1 MAGARSRDAV
11 SDARAVTAICITRAL
26 RGAERAHSLIDGS
39 QRIHSLVCV
48 SPDHVAMASARTSPD
63 TVAKPSSAQALLAQ
77 IRSALP
83 ALRPSDAKVARVV
96 LGAPDAAMSLTVAE
110 IATAANV
117 SDATVIHF
125 CKELGFSGFQHLKFA
140 LAHDH
145 VPVSSLLHEQQR
157 LDAGSSSADVVG
169 DVLRSTVRA
178 VEDILGT
185 LDLAQFDAVVEA
197 IMCARR
203 IVVIGALPSLML
215 AEDAAYRFST
225 IGRRAEAPATDTA
238 QRLACTLLE
247 PGDLC
252 LVISHT
258 GATKQSFA
266 ALDAAR
272 AAGATTAAITSFA
285 PSRLAAEV
293 DHALIAGAA
302 AVSVRVEAMASRFAH
317 LAVIDALYV
326 AIVLRNQACAQ
337 QTHLVADAIHAEYQL

>member
-1 MAGARSRDAV
+1 MLSM
-11 SDARAVTAICITRAL
+11 TRA
-26 RGAERAHSLIDGS
+26 RPAGGTA
-39 QRIHSLVCV
+39 Q
-48 SPDHVAMASARTSPD
+48 SAANGQP
-63 TVAKPSSAQALLAQ
+63 LLAQ

-96 LGAPDAAMSLTVAE
+96 LEAPDVAMSLTVAE
-110 IATAANV
+110 LAGAANV
-117 SDATVIHF
+117 SEATVIHC

-140 LAHDH
+140 LARERE
-145 VPVSSLLHEQQR
+145 PVGKLLHEQAQ
-157 LDAGSSSADVVG
+157 LGAGTASAEVVG

-178 VEDILGT
+178 VEDISGT
-185 LDLAQFDAVVEA
+185 LDVARFDAVVEA
-197 IMCARR
+197 ILCAGR
-203 IVVIGALPSLML
+203 IVVVGALPSLML

-225 IGRRAEAPATDTA
+225 IGRSAEAPATDTA
-238 QRLACTLLE
+238 QRIACTLLQ

-266 ALDAAR
+266 ALEAAR
-272 AAGATTAAITSFA
+272 RAGATTAAITSFA
-285 PSRLAAEV
+285 RSPLAAAV

-326 AIVLRNQACAQ
+326 ALVLRDEERAQ
-337 QTHLVADAIHAEYQL
+337 RARHVADAIHAQYQL

>member
-1 MAGARSRDAV
+1 MPPV
-11 SDARAVTAICITRAL
+11 
-26 RGAERAHSLIDGS
+26 
-39 QRIHSLVCV
+39 
-48 SPDHVAMASARTSPD
+48 
-63 TVAKPSSAQALLAQ
+63 PSSQATPETQQPTTAQAVLAQ

-96 LGAPDAAMSLTVAE
+96 LDGPDAAMALTVAE
-110 IATAANV
+110 LAAAADV

-140 LAHDH
+140 LARDH

-157 LDAGSSSADVVG
+157 LGSGSASADVVG

-178 VEDILGT
+178 VEDVSGT
-185 LDLAQFDAVVEA
+185 LDLQQFDAVIDA
-197 IMCARR
+197 IVRARR
-203 IVVIGALPSLML
+203 IVAIGALPSLML
-215 AEDAAYRFST
+215 AEDAAYRLAT
-225 IGRRAEAPATDTA
+225 IGRAAEAPATDTA
-238 QRLACTLLE
+238 QRLACMLLE

-266 ALDAAR
+266 ALEAAR

-285 PSRLAAEV
+285 RSRLAAEV

-326 AIVLRNQACAQ
+326 AVVLRDEQRALQARR
-337 QTHLVADAIHAEYQL
+337 VADAIHAEHQL

>member
-1 MAGARSRDAV
+1 MPPVPSTQ
-11 SDARAVTAICITRAL
+11 TASET
-26 RGAERAHSLIDGS
+26 
-39 QRIHSLVCV
+39 QQ
-48 SPDHVAMASARTSPD
+48 PN
-63 TVAKPSSAQALLAQ
+63 SAQALLAQ

-96 LGAPDAAMSLTVAE
+96 LEGPDAAMSLTVAE
-110 IATAANV
+110 LAAAAEV

-140 LAHDH
+140 LARDH

-157 LDAGSSSADVVG
+157 LGTGSASADVVG

-178 VEDILGT
+178 VDDVSGT
-185 LDLAQFDAVVEA
+185 LDLQQFDAVVDA
-197 IMCARR
+197 IVGAQR

-215 AEDAAYRFST
+215 AEDAAYRLAT
-225 IGRRAEAPATDTA
+225 IGRAAEAPASDTA

-266 ALDAAR
+266 ALEAAR
-272 AAGATTAAITSFA
+272 AAGARTAAITSFA
-285 PSRLAAEV
+285 RSRLAGEV

-326 AIVLRNQACAQ
+326 AVVLRDEERALQARR
-337 QTHLVADAIHAEYQL
+337 VADAIHAEYQL